1 MQRISRLAVLLL
13 ILGAIAVE
21 AAVPV
26 LAWRWTR
33 LPFPGMLLEQTLV
46 VSGIR
51 SEGWYTDQ
59 LAERLMRLTGIDGEA
74 VTNSRDVRRVLEGR
88 SPGEAVSLSLVPRG
102 GGPEQTLQVNLQR
115 FQLTDWFTLFWLPY
129 VLGLVYLAIG
139 VWVFWHRS
147 HQRAGQSFALVCLFA
162 ALIMGSFFDMSTTHV
177 LSWLWTAAV
186 PLAAATMVHLG
197 LVFPE
202 EHPVVRRWPAAR
214 FVSYVLAA
222 PPTLVAEV
230 QLYNTSDPWAYIRP
244 WQWSQIGLG
253 VALVVFV
260 VLMIYA
266 RARTVSEVVR
276 QQVRLI
282 LVGGSLAFA
291 PLTFYLTVGVI
302 LDLPFQAGLY
312 LPALI
317 LFPLFVA
324 YAILRY
330 KLLGMDLVISRGLAY
345 TILGVSVL
353 GAYVLALTVLGQTLG
368 IQVGDNPLFL
378 ALLGVI
384 LIFALN
390 PLREGSE
397 RLVDRLLHRRRVD
410 YGHVL
415 QEYSRELVGTPL
427 ELPAILARLVAH
439 MEPVAH
445 SAPTLIFLYDPLLRR
460 HVLHQASRFVQPE
473 DEEISFALDSSL
485 ALRVGRKGGP
495 LYLVAQPDQLPYGE
509 DWQKVEALGLVL
521 FLPLRGK
528 AKGAGRDQLA
538 GWVALGPRL
547 SGEPYTPEDLSFL
560 SALVDQTT
568 IAIENARLLGDLEQQ
583 VVRLDVLRQIS
594 EAVDLRQDLADLL
607 DLIYRQ
613 TSRVLEVDN
622 FYVALYDPARQE
634 FEMAFYVEEGESR
647 EPLSS
652 SWPLGTG
659 LTSHIVRSGGPI
671 VTDDYLAEC
680 RRLGIEHAGRP
691 AKAWLGVPLKTG
703 LAGQVLGVLNVSS
716 FRHGYRYTDE
726 QVQLM
731 RAIAD
736 QAAVA
741 IDRMRLYRAMEVR
754 AAELTTLYEVS
765 RTINSTL
772 DLPSVLDLIM
782 SKVVELLDVEA
793 GSLLLVEEESGDLA
807 FEVVL
812 GVSDSHLL
820 VGRRHPA
827 GQGIVGQ
834 VVASGQAQI
843 VNDVEADPHWDRDVD
858 REIGFVSRRI
868 MAVPMISRDQVIG
881 VIEVINHRNGS
892 PFEEEEAALLTNFA
906 AQAAVAIE
914 NARLY
919 TRTDL
924 ALARRVEE
932 LSTMQRIDRELNAVL
947 DFDLVIDITLDW
959 ALKATSAPVGVIA
972 YHDEEL
978 DGLLL
983 LASRGYPAEVE
994 RYRGEPWP
1002 LDRGIVGRVVRSGEP
1017 ALVHDVMA
1025 DGDYRAIQPS
1035 TRSQLSV
1042 PIRRE
1047 GRVIGVLTVEHPE
1060 ADAFDEDGLVFVQR
1074 LADHAAIAIENAR
1087 LHDET
1092 QQRLQGQVAL
1102 REAAQ
1107 VISSALEREVVLSR
1121 IAEQLCSAV
1130 DATSVYILDC
1140 DPETGITTV
1149 IAEHISPN
1157 ARPEESESDLG
1168 AIYVDQAPEFYA
1180 TLRAGGWDVSYLDD
1194 PDLKE
1199 FEREHMLRY
1208 GAKTV
1213 LYIPFLIR
1221 GQLTGFAE
1229 VWESRR
1235 RRRFTADEIALCQG
1249 IGQQAAIAMENARL
1263 YHESRRRAED
1273 MSLLYEASLTVS
1285 SHLSLSQ
1292 VLETIH
1298 LQIREVW
1305 DPPVFFIALYDAAED
1320 ALDFVIYVDRGQR
1333 LVPFRQSL
1341 AENPG
1346 FSAWIVKNRRSILV
1360 ADWEK
1365 EAATSPVQGIPIGE
1379 VTRSWLGVP
1388 LVVGDRMVGVM
1399 SVQDYEP
1406 DAYGRGHEQFLSTI
1420 AGQVAIA
1427 IENARLYQQAEEMAE
1442 ENERLYQE
1450 TQQRLGEVSLLY
1462 DTSSA
1467 VSRTLNLDQVLN
1479 TTARQMTTALAADGC
1494 ALWIWDR
1501 EEAVLVTQLDY
1512 VTNPDLREPRRP
1524 GTVYPLADYPAP
1536 CRVLTERQPL
1546 PVQAGDEQ
1554 AEATALAWLGE
1565 RQVRSALLVPI
1576 VMRDRAIGLLE
1587 LSQVGKDR
1595 AFSANEIRL
1604 CQTLANQAA
1613 AAIENARLYEGVK
1626 EADQAKSEFIDFV
1639 AHELKQPMTAMQ
1651 GYAKLLTMGVGGQ
1664 LNDQQKQFVE
1674 VINSNV
1680 ERMGKLVNDLL
1691 EISRLEAGRTK
1702 LSLAPVN
1709 LQEVLEETLT
1719 YTRTEIEAR
1728 HHAVDV
1734 DTPEDLPRVLGDRER
1749 LIQILTN
1756 LVSNA
1761 YKYTPEGGHIRI
1773 AVNGQDRPDVPPG
1786 HVYVS
1791 VSDDGIGMS
1800 PQELLLLEEKFF
1812 RADNDLVRG
1821 QPGTGLGVSITRN
1834 LVALHGGEFMVESE
1848 PGRGSTFGFTLPIAT
1863 DSSGPLVVSP
1873 E

>member
-1 MQRISRLAVLLL
+1 MQRISRLIVLLMFL
-13 ILGAIAVE
+13 CAIAVE
-21 AAVPV
+21 TIVPIIA
-26 LAWRWTR
+26 LRWIQ
-33 LPFPGMLLEQTLV
+33 LPFPGLLLEQTLV
-46 VSGIR
+46 VSGIPG
-51 SEGWYTDQ
+51 EGWYTDQ
-59 LAERLMRLTGIDGEA
+59 VPERQMHLTAIDGEM
-74 VTNSRDVRRVLEGR
+74 VTDSRDIGRVLRDR
-88 SPGEAVSLSLVPRG
+88 SPGETVSLSLAPRG
-102 GGPEQTLQVNLQR
+102 GGPEQTLQVTLQR
-115 FQLTDWFTLFWLPY
+115 FPLASWFALFWLPY
-129 VLGLVYLAIG
+129 VLGLSYLIIG
-139 VWVFWHRS
+139 GWVFWHRS
-147 HQRAGQSFALVCLFA
+147 YQRAGQIFALVCIFT
-162 ALIMGSFFDMSTTHV
+162 ALITGSFFDMNTTHA

-186 PLAAATMVHLG
+186 PLAAAAMTHLG

-202 EHPVVRRWPAAR
+202 ENPVVRRWPASR
-214 FVSYVLAA
+214 FVPYVLAV
-222 PPTLVAEV
+222 PPTVVAEI
-230 QLYNTSDPWAYIRP
+230 QLYNVSDPWAYIRP
-244 WQWSQIGLG
+244 WQWGQMGLG
-253 VALVVFV
+253 VSLVLFVALLV
-260 VLMIYA
+260 YA
-266 RARTVSEVVR
+266 RARTVSQVVR
-276 QQVRLI
+276 QQVHLI

-291 PLTFYLTVGVI
+291 PLAFYLTVGVI
-302 LDLPFQAGLY
+302 LDLPFQTALY
-312 LPALI
+312 MPTLI

-345 TILGVSVL
+345 VILGVSVM
-353 GAYVLALTVLGQTLG
+353 GAYVLALTVLGRTLG
-368 IQVGDNPLFL
+368 LQVGDNPLFL
-378 ALLGVI
+378 ALLGMI

-410 YGHVL
+410 YGQVL
-415 QEYSRELVGTPL
+415 QDYSRELAGTPL
-427 ELPAILARLVAH
+427 DLPTLLARLMARV
-439 MEPVAH
+439 EPVAH
-445 SAPTLIFLYDPLLRR
+445 SAPTLVFLYDSLLDRYILR
-460 HVLHQASRFVQPE
+460 QASRFVQPE
-473 DEEISFALDSSL
+473 DREISFAVDGAL
-485 ALRVGRKGGP
+485 ARRLAGDEGP
-495 LYLVAQPDQLPYGE
+495 LYLLAQPDQLPAGE
-509 DWQKVEALGLVL
+509 ESRELEALGLAL

-528 AKGAGRDQLA
+528 AKLAGRERLE

-594 EAVDLRQDLADLL
+594 EAVDLRQELADLL
-607 DLIYRQ
+607 ALIYRQ
-613 TSRVLEVDN
+613 TSRVLAVDN
-622 FYVALYDPARQE
+622 FYVALYDPVRQE
-634 FEMAFYVEEGESR
+634 FEMAFYVEEGELR

-659 LTSHIVRSGGPI
+659 LTSHIVRSGQPI
-671 VTDDYLAEC
+671 ATDDYLTEC

-691 AKAWLGVPLKTG
+691 AKAWMGVPLKSG
-703 LAGQVLGVLNVSS
+703 PAGQVLGVLNVSS
-716 FRHGYRYTDE
+716 FRHDYRYTDE

-736 QAAVA
+736 QAAMA
-741 IDRMRLYRAMEVR
+741 IDRMRLYREMEVR
-754 AAELTTLYEVS
+754 AAELATLNEVS

-782 SKVVELLDVEA
+782 NKVVELLDVEA
-793 GSLLLVEEESGDLA
+793 GSLLLVDEEVGDLT

-812 GVSDSHLL
+812 GAPDSHLL
-820 VGRRHPA
+820 IGRRHAA

-834 VVASGQAQI
+834 VVTSGQAQI
-843 VNDVEADPHWDRDVD
+843 VNDVQADPHWDRDVD

-868 MAVPMISRDQVIG
+868 MAVPMISRDRVIG
-881 VIEVINHRNGS
+881 VIEVINHRNGG

-919 TRTDL
+919 TQTDL

-932 LSTMQRIDRELNAVL
+932 LSTMQRIDRELNAAL
-947 DFDLVIDITLDW
+947 DFDRVIELTLDW
-959 ALKATSAPVGVIA
+959 ALKATDAPVGVIA
-972 YHDEEL
+972 YYDEAL

-983 LASRGYPAEVE
+983 LASRGYPAELE
-994 RYRGEPWP
+994 RYREEPWP

-1017 ALVHDVMA
+1017 ALVQDVAA
-1025 DGDYRAIQPS
+1025 DEDYRPVQPS
-1035 TRSQLSV
+1035 SHSQLSV

-1060 ADAFDEDGLVFVQR
+1060 ADVFDEDALIFLQR

-1107 VISSALEREVVLSR
+1107 AISSALEREIVLSR
-1121 IAEQLCSAV
+1121 IAEQLCSVV

-1140 DPETGITTV
+1140 EPEIGSTTV

-1168 AIYVDQAPEFYA
+1168 ITYVELDPDFYD
-1180 TLRAGGWDVSYLDD
+1180 TLQAGGYDVSYIDD
-1194 PDLKE
+1194 PDLDD

-1213 LYIPFLIR
+1213 LYIPFQIR
-1221 GQLTGFAE
+1221 GRLTGFAE

-1235 RRRFTADEIALCQG
+1235 LRRFAPDEIALCQG

-1263 YHESRRRAED
+1263 YQESRRRAED

-1333 LVPFRQSL
+1333 LTPFRQSL
-1341 AENPG
+1341 AEKSG
-1346 FSAWIVKNRRSILV
+1346 FSAWIVRNRRPILID
-1360 ADWEK
+1360 DWEQQ
-1365 EAATSPVQGIPIGE
+1365 AASSEVQGIPLGD

-1406 DAYGRGHEQFLSTI
+1406 DAYGRDHEQFLSTI

-1442 ENERLYQE
+1442 ENEHLYQE
-1450 TQQRLGEVSLLY
+1450 AQQRLGEVSLLY

-1467 VSRTLNLDQVLN
+1467 VSRTLDLDQVLN
-1479 TTARQMTTALAADGC
+1479 TTVEQITAALAADGC

-1501 EEAVLVTQLDY
+1501 EEAALVTQLDY
-1512 VTNPDLREPRRP
+1512 VTDPGLRQPGRP
-1524 GTVYPLADYPAP
+1524 GTVYPLVDYPTP
-1536 CRVLTERQPL
+1536 SQVLTERQPL
-1546 PVQAGDEQ
+1546 PAQAGDET
-1554 AEATALAWLGE
+1554 ADPATRAWLAE

-1576 VMRDRAIGLLE
+1576 VVRDRAIGLLE
-1587 LSQVGKDR
+1587 LSQAEKDR
-1595 AFSANEIRL
+1595 EFSANEIRL

-1664 LNDQQKQFVE
+1664 LNDQQKQFVQ

-1709 LQEVLEETLT
+1709 LQEILEETLT

-1728 HHAVDV
+1728 HQVV
-1734 DTPEDLPRVLGDRER
+1734 EIDTPEDLPPVLGDRER

-1773 AVNGQDRPDVPPG
+1773 AVNGQDRPEVPPG
-1786 HVYVS
+1786 HVLVS

-1800 PQELLLLEEKFF
+1800 AQDLLRLEEKFF
-1812 RADNDLVRG
+1812 RADNDLVRE

-1834 LVALHGGEFMVESE
+1834 LVALHGGEFLVESE
-1848 PGRGSTFGFTLPIAT
+1848 PGLGSTFGFTLPIAA
-1863 DSSGPLVVSP
+1863 DGNESP
-1873 E
+1873 FDTPG